1 MKKTAGEFSLEV
13 GYLKRS
19 NGSYYYTLTPSKAF
33 EEMDF
38 EFLFT
43 VFTNVLNDIGL
54 EFNEDDC
61 LAINID
67 HFEKDV
73 SLPYVLKSQ
82 QFLKREQAC

>member
-1 MKKTAGEFSLEV
+1 MKKAAEEFSMEV

-19 NGSYYYTLTPSKAF
+19 DGSYYYNLTPSKAF

-43 VFTNVLNDIGL
+43 AFTTVLNDMGL
-54 EFNEDDC
+54 EFNENDC

-73 SLPYVLKSQ
+73 RLPYVQRAQ
-82 QFLKREQAC
+82 QFLKMKQAC

>member
-1 MKKTAGEFSLEV
+1 MKKTSEDFSLEV

-19 NGSYYYTLTPSKAF
+19 NGSYYYILTPSKAF
-33 EEMDF
+33 EEMDS

-43 VFTNVLNDIGL
+43 AFAAFLKDWGL

-73 SLPYVLKSQ
+73 RLPYVQKAF
-82 QFLKREQAC
+82 QFLKRKQTF